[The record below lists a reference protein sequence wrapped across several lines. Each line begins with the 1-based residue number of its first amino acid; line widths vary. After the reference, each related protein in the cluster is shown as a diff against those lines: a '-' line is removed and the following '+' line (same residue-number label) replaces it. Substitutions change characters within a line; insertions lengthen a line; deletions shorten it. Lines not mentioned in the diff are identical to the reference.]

1 MTKNGS
7 NARKQRIRAHAAK
20 TGSTYRQAAEH
31 LSQQQEQEAKEHAE
45 RLARRRAIH
54 HDAET
59 LQDERE
65 YYLSKM
71 LSADLPEP
79 VRACLFVLADRL
91 GTGKLIDTR
100 GVNVNH
106 PELAQLTGLSP
117 SAVEEAL
124 NLGRAHGW
132 ITGDFTTGS
141 HVHLSVPGE
150 EVSMYEWF
158 LSRITQPVAD
168 AEVHARVL
176 ARIDAECARQA
187 QSQADAR
194 KFIEDFIA
202 ARTAS

>member
-7 NARKQRIRAHAAK
+7 NARKHRIRAYAAK

-45 RLARRRAIH
+45 RLARMRAIH

-59 LQDERE
+59 LEDERE
-65 YYLSKM
+65 YYLAKM

-106 PELAQLTGLSP
+106 PELVQLTGLSP
-117 SAVEEAL
+117 SAVAEAL
-124 NLGRAHGW
+124 NLGRAHRW
-132 ITGDFTTGS
+132 ITGDFTGS
-141 HVHLSVPGE
+141 HVRLSVPGE
-150 EVSMYEWF
+150 EVSMYEWI
-158 LSRITQPVAD
+158 LSRITRPVAD

-176 ARIDAECARQA
+176 ARIEAECARQA

-194 KFIEDFIA
+194 KFIENFIA